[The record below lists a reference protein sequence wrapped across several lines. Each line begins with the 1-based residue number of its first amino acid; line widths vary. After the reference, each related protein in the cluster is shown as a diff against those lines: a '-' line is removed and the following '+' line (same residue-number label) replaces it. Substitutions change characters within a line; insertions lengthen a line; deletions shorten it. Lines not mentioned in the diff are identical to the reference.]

1 MDLVPE
7 LSVARAHLIW
17 WLENYEQ
24 YIECLQGFHS
34 WWTGKYRAEYN
45 TIVKLLSQMIM
56 RTWRKRWP
64 SCRPS

>member
-7 LSVARAHLIW
+7 LSVARAQLIW

-34 WWTGKYRAEYN
+34 WWTGKY
-45 TIVKLLSQMIM
+45 
-56 RTWRKRWP
+56 
-64 SCRPS
+64 